1 MARPHSSFV
10 IREGAYVLKT
20 LNPDHIKGVLD
31 LINQGPY
38 LRLLSMKVRNIGKGF
53 AKVEM
58 DIENKHLNPFGGI
71 HGGVYSSL
79 IDTATYWAVYGDVE
93 EDAGL
98 ISLDIKVDNL
108 APVKEGHLVVEGK
121 RIKAGRSICIA
132 EAVIIDGQGKYLA
145 HGTSKQMV
153 IPGLQTIAQAVSA
166 MGYKPLPPKFI
177 SSSDHSPRRAERGR
191 IGPSTLTAPS
201 PGPSGERAEMT

>member
-1 MARPHSSFV
+1 
-10 IREGAYVLKT
+10 
-20 LNPDHIKGVLD
+20 
-31 LINQGPY
+31 
-38 LRLLSMKVRNIGKGF
+38 MKVSEIGKGF

-58 DIENKHLNPFGGI
+58 DIENKHLNPFGGV

-79 IDTATYWAVYGDVE
+79 IDTAAYWAVYCDVE

-98 ISLDIKVDNL
+98 ISLDVKVDNL
-108 APVKEGHLVVEGK
+108 APVKEGRLVVEGK
-121 RIKAGRSICIA
+121 RIKAGKSICIA
-132 EAVIIDGQGKYLA
+132 AAAVIDSEGKYLA

-177 SSSDHSPRRAERGR
+177 VKLQFRKRSVAELV
-191 IGPSTLTAPS
+191 S
-201 PGPSGERAEMT
+201 

>member
-1 MARPHSSFV
+1 
-10 IREGAYVLKT
+10 LKT
-20 LNPDHIKGVLD
+20 LNPDHIKKVLN
-31 LINQGPY
+31 LVNKGPY
-38 LRLLSMKVRNIGKGF
+38 FRLLSMEIRDIGRGF
-53 AKVEM
+53 ATVEM
-58 DIENKHLNPFGGI
+58 DIENKHLNPFGGV

-79 IDTATYWAVYGDVE
+79 IDTATYWAVYCDIE

-108 APVKEGHLVVEGK
+108 APAKEGHLVVEGK

-132 EAVIIDGQGKYLA
+132 EAIIIDGKGKYLA

-166 MGYKPLPPKFI
+166 MGYKPLPAKFI
-177 SSSDHSPRRAERGR
+177 SKMKPDRKH
-191 IGPSTLTAPS
+191 
-201 PGPSGERAEMT
+201 